1 MVSNLEH
8 PFGTYRDVRNAELI
22 GRLRFTANGKCEFVP
37 DDQVCRLI
45 SVYCLLLLLKNKQF
59 HASFIR
65 KNCSGQFYLL
75 IF

>member
-45 SVYCLLLLLKNKQF
+45 SVYCLLLLLKNK
-59 HASFIR
+59 
-65 KNCSGQFYLL
+65 
-75 IF
+75 